1 MVGTL
6 GKKDVLWG
14 EKGIAME
21 ENKLCH
27 RINLLRVHHGPARQ
41 EIVLMVSAFSFL
53 SVPKKAALCFHSFSI
68 LLLIFSKTCGCEA
81 KPKVTHR

>member
-6 GKKDVLWG
+6 GKKDALWG

-27 RINLLRVHHGPARQ
+27 RINLLRVDHGPARQ
-41 EIVLMVSAFSFL
+41 EIVLMISAFSFL
-53 SVPKKAALCFHSFSI
+53 SVPKKAALCFHSF
-68 LLLIFSKTCGCEA
+68 FYPA
-81 KPKVTHR
+81 AHF

>member
-1 MVGTL
+1 M
-6 GKKDVLWG
+6 
-14 EKGIAME
+14 A

-27 RINLLRVHHGPARQ
+27 RINLLRAHHGPAGQ